1 MKGLLI
7 KDYRLLFGQKK
18 VFIIILMIWLMLFF
32 TNEAEGFTFVT
43 SYLMFVMTIFTI
55 STISYD
61 QYDNG
66 MTFLLTLPV
75 TKAVYVQE
83 KYLFA
88 IVNAIVAA
96 VLSVLVAGV
105 MGTVRG
111 TMVDIGELCAITAG
125 SGAIVL
131 VMIAVMLPFSI
142 IFGTEKGRLVLVAV
156 AGICCVIGIVGS
168 KLPKPSNMDAVL
180 NQIFTQNPVYLM
192 LAGVVL
198 CICILGISYL
208 ITVSTMKKKEF

>member
-18 VFIIILMIWLMLFF
+18 VFIIIMMIWLMLFF
-32 TNEAEGFTFVT
+32 TNEADGFTFVT
-43 SYLMFVMTIFTI
+43 SYMMFVMAIFTI

-75 TKAVYVQE
+75 TRTVYVQE

-88 IVNAIVAA
+88 IMNAIAA
-96 VLSVLVAGV
+96 ALLSVLVTGV
-105 MGTVRG
+105 MGAVRG
-111 TMVDIGELCAITAG
+111 TMIDIGELFAITAG
-125 SGAIVL
+125 TGAIVL

-142 IFGTEKGRLVLVAV
+142 IFGTEKGRLVMVAV
-156 AGICCVIGIVGS
+156 AGICCVIGFVGS
-168 KLPKPSNMDAVL
+168 KLPKPSNLDAVW
-180 NQIFTQNPVYLM
+180 NQIFSQNPVYLI

-198 CICILGISYL
+198 CICILGISCL
-208 ITVSTMKKKEF
+208 ITISAMKKKEF